1 MVGFGRNFT
10 FYDGIFVR
18 PVNPVDVLHMD
29 TVCICVL
36 QFNTIKV
43 VLCYCN
49 TLIMFLN
56 TF

>member
-43 VLCYCN
+43 VLFYCN
-49 TLIMFLN
+49 TLIMCLN